1 MLNIENPMAR
11 PLSRDEEIRLWG
23 DKKAEIQAYEAAR
36 GDVFDNL
43 TCSPDMVFR
52 EEEIA
57 EYDGEDEAL
66 GRLVMLAVDDLRQ
79 HEERG
84 DYDRRERDAQII
96 NAARKLAELLVEN
109 RMPIAMQ
116 RYR

>member
-1 MLNIENPMAR
+1 MPNLENPMAR
-11 PLSRDEEIRLWG
+11 PLTRAEEIYLWG
-23 DKKAEIQAYEAAR
+23 DEKAERQAYEAAR
-36 GDVFDNL
+36 EDVFDNL
-43 TCSPDMVFR
+43 TCSPDLVCR

-79 HEERG
+79 HEEKG
-84 DYDRRERDAQII
+84 DYDRSVRDAQIL

-109 RMPIAMQ
+109 RMDIALR
-116 RYR
+116 RYQ